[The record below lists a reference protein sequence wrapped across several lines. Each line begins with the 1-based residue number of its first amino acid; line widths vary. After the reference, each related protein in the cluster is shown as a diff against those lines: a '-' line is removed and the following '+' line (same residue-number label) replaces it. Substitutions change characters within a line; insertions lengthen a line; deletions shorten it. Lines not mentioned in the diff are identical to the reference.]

1 MFKKLV
7 IVFVL
12 FLFIFSCAS
21 PLIVEEV
28 IREKYNNALIFKL
41 DGSSD
46 KYIILTE
53 NSDVRFI
60 DMHMFLGRASIDV
73 DQDLYFVVKEYCN
86 KGK

>member
-1 MFKKLV
+1 MFKKL
-7 IVFVL
+7 IILFVL
-12 FLFIFSCAS
+12 LLFIFSCAS
-21 PLIVEEV
+21 PLKVEDI
-28 IREKYNNALIFKL
+28 IRKKYNNALIFKL
-41 DGSSD
+41 DGSSG

-60 DMHMFLGRASIDV
+60 DMHMFLGHASIEV